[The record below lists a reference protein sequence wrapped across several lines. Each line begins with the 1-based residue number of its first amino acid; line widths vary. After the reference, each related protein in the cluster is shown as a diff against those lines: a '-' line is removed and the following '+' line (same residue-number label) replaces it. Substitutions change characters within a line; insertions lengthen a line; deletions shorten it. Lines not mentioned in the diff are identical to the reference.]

1 MNPNNP
7 TTCLACGASVGA
19 ETKFCGQ
26 CGQPLD
32 PLAIPSPPPAAKP
45 SRWYHNIWLIL
56 FMLFFVVGPFGLPLV
71 WKHPR
76 LSQRA
81 KLILTLVMI
90 VYTGVLID
98 LTMQAVRAVIGQV
111 NQFNS
116 TLSF

>member
-1 MNPNNP
+1 M
-7 TTCLACGASVGA
+7 
-19 ETKFCGQ
+19 
-26 CGQPLD
+26 
-32 PLAIPSPPPAAKP
+32 
-45 SRWYHNIWLIL
+45 L
-56 FMLFFVVGPFGLPLV
+56 FMLFCVIGPFGLPLV